1 MKKSKIL
8 ALLMSAILVVTM
20 FAACG
25 SKDAPAA
32 DTQADSSDSAAA
44 ADTKEDTSGKKDVLV
59 MATEATFVPY
69 EYMQGTEIVGIDVD
83 IANEI
88 AKEMGVELVIE
99 NMNFDAIIPAVN
111 SGKAD
116 FGAAGMSITEKR
128 LQEVDFS
135 VEYATSKQVILTK
148 PDMGVAGVNDINGK
162 VVGVQMGTTGDIILS
177 EDYPDVEL
185 VQLKKFTDLGM
196 ELTNGNIDAVVLD
209 SLTAEE
215 MAKTNEEFIILE
227 EPLATDVY
235 AICVA
240 KGNQELLD
248 TINTVLE
255 RLMTEGK
262 IEEYTIKHTTDA

>member
-88 AKEMGVELVIE
+88 AK
-99 NMNFDAIIPAVN
+99 
-111 SGKAD
+111 
-116 FGAAGMSITEKR
+116 
-128 LQEVDFS
+128 
-135 VEYATSKQVILTK
+135 
-148 PDMGVAGVNDINGK
+148 
-162 VVGVQMGTTGDIILS
+162 
-177 EDYPDVEL
+177 
-185 VQLKKFTDLGM
+185 
-196 ELTNGNIDAVVLD
+196 
-209 SLTAEE
+209 
-215 MAKTNEEFIILE
+215 
-227 EPLATDVY
+227 
-235 AICVA
+235 
-240 KGNQELLD
+240 
-248 TINTVLE
+248 
-255 RLMTEGK
+255 
-262 IEEYTIKHTTDA
+262 